1 MFQSASSNR
10 NADRRSANKRRALK
24 AKIHITLKNG
34 ILDPQGKTIHHALE
48 MLGFA
53 GIREVRAGKLIEIF
67 LDGMSREQAQQLT
80 ENACKKLLANPVIE
94 NYDFVIV
101 ENE

>member
-1 MFQSASSNR
+1 V
-10 NADRRSANKRRALK
+10 K

-34 ILDPQGKTIHHALE
+34 ILDPQGKTIHHGLE
-48 MLGFA
+48 MLGFTEI
-53 GIREVRAGKLIEIF
+53 GEVRAGKLIEIF
-67 LDGMSREQAQQLT
+67 FKETTRAQAQQAA

-101 ENE
+101 EDEK